1 MMPRK
6 RKPGRPPKRP
16 DTVSPK
22 ERLLRSA
29 QELFYQKGMA
39 TGVDELSAHA
49 KVAKPS
55 LYAHFGSKE
64 NLATE
69 YVVDAE
75 REFREWFEE
84 ELAHG
89 PADPKARLLHSFDIL
104 DTWVHRPNFRG
115 CRFINAA
122 LQLGDPAHPASLAA
136 LAQKTAMRARLEELC
151 YAAGLRKPKALAR
164 VLSLLIDGALVA
176 SAMEQSSAPAIA
188 ARNAAI
194 KLVEASSDRKPR
206 RALAG

>member
-1 MMPRK
+1 MPRK

-16 DTVSPK
+16 DSVSPK

-49 KVAKPS
+49 KVAKMS
-55 LYAHFGSKE
+55 LYSHFGSKD

-75 REFREWFEE
+75 RGFETWFEQQ
-84 ELAHG
+84 LALG
-89 PADPKARLLHSFDIL
+89 PPEPKARLLHAFDVL
-104 DTWVHRPNFRG
+104 GAWVNRAEFRG

-122 LQLGDPAHPASLAA
+122 LQLNDPSHPAFSAA
-136 LAQKTAMRARLEELC
+136 VAQKTAMRARLEELAH
-151 YAAGLRKPKALAR
+151 AAGLRKPKMLAR
-164 VLSLLIDGALVA
+164 ELALLMDGALVA
-176 SAMEQSSAPAIA
+176 AAMERSPAPAVA
-188 ARNAAI
+188 ARSAAI
-194 KLVEASSDRKPR
+194 KVIEASSGPQ
-206 RALAG
+206 

>member
-1 MMPRK
+1 MPRK

-16 DTVSPK
+16 DSVSPR

-49 KVAKPS
+49 KVAKMS
-55 LYAHFGSKE
+55 LYAHFGSKD

-75 REFREWFEE
+75 RGFEAWFDHQ
-84 ELAHG
+84 LAQG
-89 PADPKARLLHSFDIL
+89 PSEPKARLLHAFDVL
-104 DTWVHRPNFRG
+104 GAWVDRAEFRG

-122 LQLGDPAHPASLAA
+122 LQLNAPSHPAFLAA
-136 LAQKTAMRARLEELC
+136 VAQKTAMRARLEELAH
-151 YAAGLRKPKALAR
+151 AAGLRKPKVVARELAL
-164 VLSLLIDGALVA
+164 LMDGALVA
-176 SAMEQSSAPAIA
+176 AAMERSPAPAVA
-188 ARNAAI
+188 ARSAAL
-194 KLVEASSDRKPR
+194 KLVEASSGPQ
-206 RALAG
+206 